1 MVFSVSLHYGP
12 YITAFVVAWLSSIAY
27 VVVKGWNS
35 RTTFY
40 KLQKQGVP
48 MPRWNPVTGH
58 ILSLAP
64 ILKNFPLNVHQNYL
78 IAELSKQFNKS
89 DSAFYL
95 DLWPFSLPFLVVSSP
110 SMAIQACQTYD
121 LGKPKALDKFFS
133 PFAGGSDNLFVS
145 NGPQWKRSRA
155 IFNPGFNS
163 NYLLTQM
170 DHIVEETSEFVEIL
184 GEHANEGDIF
194 SLDDLLCDFTM
205 DIIGAVT
212 INSRLLSQRQF
223 NPLASSMR
231 SQVRW
236 HLADGEFNPFKRMNP
251 IRPLMQWYNGNQ
263 MDKYVSKELDKRFA
277 ERRLQDDS
285 PSRSIIDLVLDN
297 YFIENPSARSSLKM
311 DPVFKKWAM
320 VQIRLFLFAGHD
332 STASTI
338 TYCYHLLSKHP
349 EAMGKTRAEHDE
361 VFGKDLTTVKSQLL
375 EQPHKI
381 NFLPYTT
388 AVIKEAMRLFPAA
401 AAVRTGEP
409 GAVLQDSD
417 GNDYSTEG
425 MIILVLHIALQRNPK
440 YWKEPEAFIPERW
453 LVGPEDPLYPPKGG
467 WRPFEFGPRN
477 CIGSPLVMQDVKTVL
492 VMTLREFDIRAAYDE
507 WDVAN
512 PRKGNKTAWG
522 ERAYQVFVGA
532 AHPADG
538 FPCRVAKRA

>member
-1 MVFSVSLHYGP
+1 
-12 YITAFVVAWLSSIAY
+12 
-27 VVVKGWNS
+27 
-35 RTTFY
+35 
-40 KLQKQGVP
+40 